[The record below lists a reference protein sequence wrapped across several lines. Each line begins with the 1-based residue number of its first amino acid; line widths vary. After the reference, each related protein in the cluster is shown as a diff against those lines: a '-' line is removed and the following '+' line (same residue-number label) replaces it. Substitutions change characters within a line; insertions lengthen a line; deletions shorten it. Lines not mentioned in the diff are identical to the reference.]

1 MSAPAYQ
8 GPVSDHFD
16 GKRFFNHDPIRHS
29 SGQFLK
35 WILTRRPGPWRRR
48 TEIDPAPPPP
58 QRVSAGRLRV
68 TFVNHATVLIQMDG
82 LNVLTDPTW
91 SEDCS
96 PLPWLGLGTKRRRV
110 PGLGINGLP
119 PIDAVIIS
127 HNHYDHMNIDTLKRL
142 AGKHSPRLF
151 SGLGNG
157 RFLSGQGIADCTEMD
172 WWQSVSLS
180 DDVRLISVP
189 ARHFSGRGLFDRC
202 RTLWSG
208 FVIEGPAGLVYFA
221 GDTGF
226 GGHFQRIR
234 GTLGPPRLALLPI
247 GAFQPR
253 WFMGPVH
260 LSPEEAVEA
269 HRILG
274 AGTSMA
280 IHFGTFPLGDDG
292 QDEPVERLN
301 RALGAAG
308 QYGDGFWVLGHG
320 ESRELPPLTRSG
332 PAHNGSLDPAI

>member
-1 MSAPAYQ
+1 MPAPAYQ
-8 GPVSDHFD
+8 GPVSDHCD
-16 GKRFFNHDPIRHS
+16 GRRFFNQDPIKHS
-29 SGQFLK
+29 FGQFLK
-35 WILTRRPGPWRRR
+35 WVFMRRPPPWHHR
-48 TEIDPAPPPP
+48 TETVPALPPP
-58 QRVSAGRLRV
+58 QHVPTGGLRV

-96 PLPWLGLGTKRRRV
+96 PLSQFGLGPWRRRP
-110 PGLGINGLP
+110 PGLGLDELP

-127 HNHYDHMNIDTLKRL
+127 HNHYDHMNLDTLKRL
-142 AGKHSPRLF
+142 AAEHGPRLF
-151 SGLGNG
+151 VGLGNG
-157 RFLSGQGIADCTEMD
+157 GFLAAHDLADAVELD
-172 WWQSVSLS
+172 WWQSASLNE
-180 DDVRLISVP
+180 DVRLTSVP

-208 FVIEGPAGLVYFA
+208 FVMEGPAGVVYFA

-226 GGHFQRIR
+226 GGHFRQIR
-234 GTLGPPRLALLPI
+234 DRFGPPRLAVLPI

-253 WFMGPVH
+253 WFMGQVH
-260 LSPEEAVEA
+260 LSPEEALEA

-292 QDEPVERLN
+292 QDEPVERLH
-301 RALGAAG
+301 RALEAAG
-308 QYGDGFWVLGHG
+308 QAQDVFWVLDHG
-320 ESRELPPLTRSG
+320 ENREVPPIIESRAG
-332 PAHNGSLDPAI
+332 P